1 MFVDNNLV
9 MSDAQVITA
18 QSATPST
25 NVIDLGVTGR
35 NIRNDCKVIC
45 RVAGEDFDSA
55 GDAVTLTVA
64 FQTDDDV
71 AFGSAT
77 TLWTSATLAQATV
90 VAGYTIFEA
99 DLSNYDDKTRKVYP
113 LYFYTCG
120 TADATKGKID
130 AFIVL
135 DSHTA

>member
-18 QSATPST
+18 RAATPST

-99 DLSNYDDKTRKVYP
+99 DLSNYDDKLERYIRFT
-113 LYFYTCG
+113 YTCG

>member
-9 MSDAQVITA
+9 MSDSQVITA
-18 QSATPST
+18 RTATAST
-25 NVIDLGVTGR
+25 NVIDLGAIGR

-45 RVAGEDFDSA
+45 RVAGEAFDST
-55 GDAVTLTVA
+55 GDNVTLAVVLE
-64 FQTDDDV
+64 TDNDE

-77 TLWTSATLAQATV
+77 ALWTSATLAQATL

-99 DLSNYDDKTRKVYP
+99 DLSNYDDKLERYLRFTYQ
-113 LYFYTCG
+113 CG
-120 TADATKGKID
+120 TADAIKGKID

>member
-1 MFVDNNLV
+1 MFLDKDLV

-18 QSATPST
+18 QSATPSSD
-25 NVIDLGVTGR
+25 VIDLNVTGR
-35 NIRNDCKVIC
+35 NIRNNAKLIC
-45 RVAGEDFDSA
+45 RVAGEAFDSSA
-55 GDAVTLTVA
+55 DNVTLAVV

-77 TLWTSATLAQATV
+77 TLWTSATLAQATL
-90 VAGYTIFEA
+90 VAGYTIYEV
-99 DLSNYDDKTRKVYP
+99 DLSDFNDKLERYIRFTYQ
-113 LYFYTCG
+113 CG

>member
-9 MSDAQVITA
+9 MSDSQVITA
-18 QSATPST
+18 QTATAST
-25 NVIDLGVTGR
+25 NIIDLGATDR

-45 RVAGEDFDSA
+45 RVAGEAFDSS
-55 GDAVTLTVA
+55 GDNVTLAVVLE
-64 FQTDDDV
+64 TDDDV
-71 AFGSAT
+71 SFGSAT
-77 TLWTSATLAQATV
+77 TLWTSATLAQATL

-99 DLSNYDDKTRKVYP
+99 DLSDYDDKLERYLRFTYQ
-113 LYFYTCG
+113 CG

-130 AFIVL
+130 AFVVL

>member
-9 MSDAQVITA
+9 MSDAQAITA
-18 QSATPST
+18 QTATAST
-25 NVIDLGVTGR
+25 NAIDLGVTGR

-45 RVAGEDFDSA
+45 RVAGEAFDSA
-55 GDAVTLTVA
+55 ADNTTLTVVLE
-64 FQTDDDV
+64 TDDDEE
-71 AFGSAT
+71 FGSAT
-77 TLWTSATLAQATV
+77 TLWTSATLAQATL

-99 DLSNYDDKTRKVYP
+99 DLSDYNDKLERYLRFTYQ
-113 LYFYTCG
+113 CG

>member
-18 QSATPST
+18 QTATAST
-25 NVIDLGVTGR
+25 NVIDLGATDR

-45 RVAGEDFDSA
+45 RVAGEAFDSS
-55 GDAVTLTVA
+55 GDNVTLAVVLA
-64 FQTDDDV
+64 TDDDV
-71 AFGSAT
+71 NFGSAT
-77 TLWTSATLAQATV
+77 TLWTSATLAQATL

-99 DLSNYDDKTRKVYP
+99 DLSDYDGKLERYIRFTYQ
-113 LYFYTCG
+113 CG
-120 TADATKGKID
+120 TASATKGKID
-130 AFIVL
+130 AFVVL

>member
-18 QSATPST
+18 QAATAST
-25 NVIDLGVTGR
+25 NVIDLGATGR
-35 NIRNDCKVIC
+35 NIRTDCKVIC
-45 RVAGEDFDSA
+45 RVAGEAFDSL
-55 GDAVTLTVA
+55 GDNVTLAVVLA
-64 FQTDDDV
+64 TDDDV
-71 AFGSAT
+71 NFGSAT
-77 TLWTSATLAQATV
+77 TLWTSATLAQATL

-99 DLSNYDDKTRKVYP
+99 DLSDYDGKLERYIRFTYQ
-113 LYFYTCG
+113 CG

-130 AFIVL
+130 AFVVL

>member
-18 QSATPST
+18 RAATPST

-99 DLSNYDDKTRKVYP
+99 DLSNYDDKLERYIRFT
-113 LYFYTCG
+113 YTCG
-120 TADATKGKID
+120 TAAATKGKID

>member
-9 MSDAQVITA
+9 MSDSQVITA
-18 QSATPST
+18 QTATAST
-25 NVIDLGVTGR
+25 NVIDLGATGR

-45 RVAGEDFDSA
+45 RVAGEAFDSA
-55 GDAVTLTVA
+55 GDNVTLAVVLE
-64 FQTDDDV
+64 TDNDE

-77 TLWTSATLAQATV
+77 ALWTSATLAQATL

-99 DLSNYDDKTRKVYP
+99 DLSDYDDKLERYLRFKYQ
-113 LYFYTCG
+113 CG

>member
-18 QSATPST
+18 RAATPST

-90 VAGYTIFEA
+90 VAGYTIFGA
-99 DLSNYDDKTRKVYP
+99 DLSNYDDKLERYIRFT
-113 LYFYTCG
+113 YTCG

>member
-18 QSATPST
+18 RAATPST

-45 RVAGEDFDSA
+45 RVVGEDFDSV

-99 DLSNYDDKTRKVYP
+99 DLSNYDDKLERYIRFT
-113 LYFYTCG
+113 YTCG
-120 TADATKGKID
+120 TANATKGKID

>member
-1 MFVDNNLV
+1 MFIDNDLV
-9 MSDAQVITA
+9 MSDSQVITA
-18 QSATPST
+18 QTST
-25 NVIDLGVTGR
+25 ISEDVIDLNVTGR
-35 NIRNDCKVIC
+35 NIRNSAKVIC
-45 RVAGEDFDSA
+45 RVAGEAFDSS
-55 GDAVTLTVA
+55 GDNVTLTVT

-77 TLWTSATLAQATV
+77 TLWTSATLAQATL
-90 VAGYTIFEA
+90 VAGYTIYEV
-99 DLSNYDDKTRKVYP
+99 DLSDFNDKLERYISFTYQ
-113 LYFYTCG
+113 CG

>member
-18 QSATPST
+18 LAATPST

-45 RVAGEDFDSA
+45 RVTGEDFDSA

-99 DLSNYDDKTRKVYP
+99 DLSNYDDKLERYIRFT
-113 LYFYTCG
+113 YTCG
-120 TADATKGKID
+120 TANATKGKID
-130 AFIVL
+130 AFVVL

>member
-18 QSATPST
+18 QTATASS
-25 NVIDLGVTGR
+25 NVIDLGATDR
-35 NIRNDCKVIC
+35 NIRNDCKLIC
-45 RVAGEDFDSA
+45 RVAGEAFDSS
-55 GDAVTLTVA
+55 GDNVTLAVVLE
-64 FQTDDDV
+64 TDDDV
-71 AFGSAT
+71 DFGSAT
-77 TLWTSATLAQATV
+77 ALWTSATLAQATL

-99 DLSNYDDKTRKVYP
+99 DLSDYDDKLERYIRFTYTR
-113 LYFYTCG
+113 G

-130 AFIVL
+130 AFVVL

>member
-18 QSATPST
+18 QTATASS
-25 NVIDLGVTGR
+25 NVIDLGATDR
-35 NIRNDCKVIC
+35 NIRNDCKLIC
-45 RVAGEDFDSA
+45 RVAGEAFDSS
-55 GDAVTLTVA
+55 GDNVTLAVVLE
-64 FQTDDDV
+64 TDDDV
-71 AFGSAT
+71 DFGSAT
-77 TLWTSATLAQATV
+77 ALWTSATLAQATL

-99 DLSNYDDKTRKVYP
+99 DLSDYDDKLERYIRFT
-113 LYFYTCG
+113 YTCG
-120 TADATKGKID
+120 IADATKGKID

>member
-18 QSATPST
+18 RTATAST
-25 NVIDLGVTGR
+25 NIIDLGATGR

-45 RVAGEDFDSA
+45 RVAGEAFDSA
-55 GDAVTLTVA
+55 GDNVTLAVVLE
-64 FQTDDDV
+64 TDDDV

-77 TLWTSATLAQATV
+77 ALWTSATLAQATL

-99 DLSNYDDKTRKVYP
+99 DLSDYDDKLERYIRFKYQ
-113 LYFYTCG
+113 CG
-120 TADATKGKID
+120 TANATKGKID
-130 AFIVL
+130 AFVVL

>member
-1 MFVDNNLV
+1 M
-9 MSDAQVITA
+9 
-18 QSATPST
+18 
-25 NVIDLGVTGR
+25 
-35 NIRNDCKVIC
+35 
-45 RVAGEDFDSA
+45 
-55 GDAVTLTVA
+55 A

-99 DLSNYDDKTRKVYP
+99 DLSNYDDKLERYIRFT
-113 LYFYTCG
+113 YTCG
-120 TADATKGKID
+120 TAVATKGKID

>member
-18 QSATPST
+18 QTATAST
-25 NVIDLGVTGR
+25 NVIDLGATGR

-45 RVAGEDFDSA
+45 RVAGEAFDSL
-55 GDAVTLTVA
+55 GDNVTLAVVLK
-64 FQTDDDV
+64 TDDDV
-71 AFGSAT
+71 NFGSAT
-77 TLWTSATLAQATV
+77 TLWTSATLAQATL
-90 VAGYTIFEA
+90 VAGYTIIEA
-99 DLSNYDDKTRKVYP
+99 DLSDYKNKLERYIRFT
-113 LYFYTCG
+113 YTCG
-120 TADATKGKID
+120 TANATKGKID